1 MSVPPTIVTN
11 CSSRLDRGA
20 YRARLSEPSPAKVDG
35 GDNMQSRE
43 VAMLRLL
50 VVFACLVQFSAV
62 ALAHR
67 CPSGTIK
74 VVRDGW
80 AVCLPLLRPGRIP
93 RVYP

>member
-1 MSVPPTIVTN
+1 
-11 CSSRLDRGA
+11 
-20 YRARLSEPSPAKVDG
+20 
-35 GDNMQSRE
+35 
-43 VAMLRLL
+43 MLRLL

-62 ALAHR
+62 ALADR

-80 AVCLPLLRPGRIP
+80 AVCVPLLRPGRYP